1 MLFNNVSQVN
11 SQKHLGL
18 ILDVK
23 IMFEDHL
30 KNVFNKANKIIGYLG
45 KFSKAFVRP
54 NLDYGEVL
62 YYQAFNN
69 SFHAKMESFQ
79 YNACLAITGTIR
91 GGFQK

>member
-1 MLFNNVSQVN
+1 
-11 SQKHLGL
+11 
-18 ILDVK
+18 
-23 IMFEDHL
+23 MFEDHL

-91 GGFQK
+91 GGFQKWTSKIPFQTHSCKNILHHILH